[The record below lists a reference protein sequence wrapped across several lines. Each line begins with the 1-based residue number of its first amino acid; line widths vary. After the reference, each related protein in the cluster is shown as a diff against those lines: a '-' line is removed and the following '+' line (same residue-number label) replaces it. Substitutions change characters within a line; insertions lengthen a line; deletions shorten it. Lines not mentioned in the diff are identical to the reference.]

1 VTHVLLIDDESATRL
16 VMHNRLKEVGYEITA
31 VENGAQGLTLARE
44 TRFDLFLVDA
54 GLNAGIS
61 SLEVCRRL
69 KQMPHNSGVPLIVL
83 GKTSAREEL
92 PRGYEAGADA
102 CLVKSDLQVLEH
114 VLKVFLRHKRKHDEL
129 FQQIRILDDQNRRLI
144 EDRQRAHALEH
155 AHNGAADP
163 AAVWRDMAP
172 GRPDGVLIVDEE
184 GVVRFGDRGAHEIFG
199 GGIEGRNLGRLA
211 PTSGLEAWVRD
222 VHTEKRE
229 GLRFDVVSRNGRAG
243 RSLLASV
250 IPMVG
255 QPGEADPGLRIVLL
269 LDAGKRRVAAE
280 LMRLQEYTLPQ
291 REVGV
296 LLDAARVAYGPASLI
311 GPSSAM
317 TQVRAQITDTSRLQS
332 PVLIVG
338 ETGSGRQHAA
348 RALHFSSEVEGPFV
362 PVACAGFSPE
372 HLEAEI
378 FGQVKGAFADAI
390 LDRPGALQ
398 QASHGTV
405 FLQDVENLPLHLQ
418 GKLARAI
425 RDHAAARA
433 GSDRPEPIDVRLV
446 ASTSIDLAAA
456 TASRAFDAEL
466 LQLLAATVIRIA
478 PLRDRPEDIAA
489 LTEHFLRMYGGG
501 RPHLEVS
508 HDAMARIHSYLWPGN
523 VLELKSCIER
533 ACKRSL
539 NGVIALDH
547 LAPAVRDLPGERS
560 MHEIVPMPASSR
572 VSIGTHSVGMPPLST
587 HTLQPQ
593 LAPFGGSVSPSRP
606 LRPGEIGEDDPISL
620 DHYEMKCLERALQAT
635 NGDKLKAAK
644 LLKVGKST
652 LYRKLKRYSI
662 T

>member
-16 VMHNRLKEVGYEITA
+16 VMHNRLKEVGYDVTA

-54 GLNAGIS
+54 GLNAGIGS
-61 SLEVCRRL
+61 HEVCRRL

-83 GKTSAREEL
+83 GKTAMRDEL
-92 PRGYEAGADA
+92 PKGYEAGADA
-102 CLVKSDLQVLEH
+102 CLVKSDMQVLEH

-129 FQQIRILDDQNRRLI
+129 CQQVRILDDQNRRLV
-144 EDRQRAHALEH
+144 EERQRSHVSEP
-155 AHNGAADP
+155 AHNGTTDP
-163 AAVWRDMAP
+163 AAAWKDIAP
-172 GRPDGVLIVDEE
+172 GRPDGVLVVDEE

-199 GGIEGRNLGRLA
+199 GGVEGKNLGRLA
-211 PTSGLEAWVRD
+211 PTSGLEACVRD
-222 VHTEKRE
+222 VHSEKRD
-229 GLRFDVVSRNGRAG
+229 GLRFDIVSRNGRAG
-243 RSLLASV
+243 RSLMASIV
-250 IPMVG
+250 PLVG
-255 QPGEADPGLRIVLL
+255 QPGEVDPGLRIVLL
-269 LDAGKRRVAAE
+269 LDAGRRRVAAE
-280 LMRLQEYTLPQ
+280 LLRLQEYTLPQ

-296 LLDAARVAYGPASLI
+296 LLDAARVAYGAASLV
-311 GPSSAM
+311 GPSAAM
-317 TQVRAQITDTSRLQS
+317 TQVRAQITEAARHHS

-338 ETGSGRQHAA
+338 EAGSGRQHAA
-348 RALHFSSEVEGPFV
+348 RALHFSGDSEGPFL
-362 PVACAGFSPE
+362 PVACAGLSPE
-372 HLEAEI
+372 HLDAEI

-398 QASHGTV
+398 QAAHGTV
-405 FLQDVENLPLHLQ
+405 YLQDVENLPLTLQ
-418 GKLARAI
+418 HKLVRAV
-425 RDHAAARA
+425 RDHVAFRA
-433 GSDRPEPIDVRLV
+433 GSDRPEPIEVRIV

-456 TASRAFDAEL
+456 TAARGFDAEL
-466 LQLLAATVIRIA
+466 LQHLASTVIRIA
-478 PLRDRPEDIAA
+478 PLRDRPEDVEA
-489 LTEHFLRMYGGG
+489 LTANFLRIYGGG
-501 RPHLEVS
+501 RPHLEIAQ
-508 HDAMARIHSYLWPGN
+508 DAMTRIHSYAWPGN

-547 LAPAVRDLPGERS
+547 LAPAVRDLPGDRPMNDRT
-560 MHEIVPMPASSR
+560 MHEIVPMPAPQRASL
-572 VSIGTHSVGMPPLST
+572 GTHSVPPQILSF
-587 HTLQPQ
+587 P
-593 LAPFGGSVSPSRP
+593 ASVSMTPQAP
-606 LRPGEIGEDDPISL
+606 RPGEIGDEDPISL